1 MTTATDRTQPTGG
14 LETTAREVADE
25 VGQTAE
31 TRAASLLDQA
41 STTVESV
48 ALAVRSATDEL
59 RGQQPQVA
67 RLGDVAADK
76 AEATATYLREHQPRE
91 ILDAAQRAAR
101 EAPIAV
107 IGGGLLLGF
116 AVGRLLRT
124 ASGTPGTK
132 GGRDWYSQ
140 DLAARTREQERP
152 GNSYGV
158 GYGGSADRSSQGDLG
173 RGAPVMD
180 TTAGSAVDGA

>member
-1 MTTATDRTQPTGG
+1 MTTATDQTQPTGG
-14 LETTAREVADE
+14 LESTAREVADE
-25 VGQTAE
+25 VSQTAE

-41 STTVESV
+41 STTVENV

-76 AEATATYLREHQPRE
+76 AEATAAYLREHQPRE

-101 EAPIAV
+101 QAPIVV
-107 IGGGLLLGF
+107 IGGGLMLGF
-116 AVGRLLRT
+116 ALGRLLRT
-124 ASGTPGTK
+124 ASGTPGTE
-132 GGRDWYSQ
+132 GRGDWYTQ
-140 DLAARTREQERP
+140 DLAARARDQELP
-152 GNSYGV
+152 NSGYGV
-158 GYGGSADRSSQGDLG
+158 GYGGSGDRVASGDLG
-173 RGAPVMD
+173 RGSPVMD

>member
-1 MTTATDRTQPTGG
+1 MTTATDRTQPAGG

-41 STTVESV
+41 STTVENV
-48 ALAVRSATDEL
+48 ALAVRNATDEL

-67 RLGDVAADK
+67 RLGDAAADK

-101 EAPIAV
+101 QAPIAV

-116 AVGRLLRT
+116 ALGRLLRT
-124 ASGTPGTK
+124 ASGTPDTQGSP
-132 GGRDWYSQ
+132 DWYTQ
-140 DLAARTREQERP
+140 DIAARARDQERP
-152 GNSYGV
+152 GSGYGV

-173 RGAPVMD
+173 RGTPVMD
-180 TTAGSAVDGA
+180 TTASAVDGA